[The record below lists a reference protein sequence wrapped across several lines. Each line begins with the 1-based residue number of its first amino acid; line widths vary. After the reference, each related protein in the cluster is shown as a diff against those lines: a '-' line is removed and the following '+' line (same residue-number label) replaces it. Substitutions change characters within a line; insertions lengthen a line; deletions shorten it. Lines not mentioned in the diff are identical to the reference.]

1 MMRMPRSRACR
12 RTSPHCSKKS
22 HCSNSTSRTSRARSW
37 RARARALLL
46 AVDERAV
53 PAAPGR
59 PAVRALQRH
68 EEREVVEPR
77 RVALHER
84 LEGLAP
90 RGRRLLLE
98 GGAGPREEGRLPLDD
113 RPEVHLALREV
124 RPLLQVRRGEE
135 ALVAEAIE
143 RDEEGVAGE
152 GREALVR
159 RVAVAGGAEGQDLP
173 EALPGLARGNR
184 GTPWPRARAR
194 RCRGGRAATWG
205 GAGSRRRAGPR
216 PTRS

>member
-37 RARARALLL
+37 RARASAPASRFTSARSQLLQ
-46 AVDERAV
+46 
-53 PAAPGR
+53 AAPPFAR
-59 PAVRALQRH
+59 FRAMKSAKSSSHAAWPLTN
-68 EEREVVEPR
+68 
-77 RVALHER
+77 AC
-84 LEGLAP
+84 EGLAP

-113 RPEVHLALREV
+113 RPEVHLPLREV

-135 ALVAEAIE
+135 ALVAQAVE

-173 EALPGLARGNR
+173 EALPGLREEVEELR
-184 GTPWPRARAR
+184 RPRARAR